1 MHDALHFPLCPLLCF
16 SCYPVY
22 FTFFCFIH
30 QIHFCLLLHTFL
42 LHVLLFL
49 SKSSFV
55 CNVLVQIPISQS
67 YSPLRPLPDH
77 FSVVSLYFSS
87 FSLFINFLSYF
98 LTFLLFFFFLSL
110 IVSFHFSPVPFPSSP
125 HLLFIVLISLL
136 LIAVFSSLGGTSRVS
151 IVKRRLGGVLGLDPA
166 AINYGLKTTMN
177 SDEAVAR
184 GEIEESRVP
193 VDIPFSLGMF

>member
-42 LHVLLFL
+42 LHVFLFL

-98 LTFLLFFFFLSL
+98 LTFFLFSLPNCLLSL
-110 IVSFHFSPVPFPSSP
+110 LSRPLPFFSPSSFSCAHLPSLNCCFLILRRYISCQYCETQTGRSP
-125 HLLFIVLISLL
+125 
-136 LIAVFSSLGGTSRVS
+136 GSRS
-151 IVKRRLGGVLGLDPA
+151 CSYKLWFEDH
-166 AINYGLKTTMN
+166 
-177 SDEAVAR
+177 DEQ
-184 GEIEESRVP
+184 
-193 VDIPFSLGMF
+193 